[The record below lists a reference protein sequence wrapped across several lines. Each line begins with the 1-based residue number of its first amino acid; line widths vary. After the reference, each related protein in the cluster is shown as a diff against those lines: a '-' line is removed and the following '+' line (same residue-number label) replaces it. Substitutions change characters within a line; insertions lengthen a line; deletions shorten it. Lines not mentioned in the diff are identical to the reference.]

1 MKTPVMSCLTA
12 KTNFPA
18 YYTIRNMCHPT
29 SSPVCCVA
37 KPHFSL
43 LTQPSFVVPTRLAA
57 EAYSLPPSL
66 PHSSFLS
73 PAQKDAVSSET
84 EDSDR
89 ALKPGPPSNLL
100 YLEKTTREEVAKLRG
115 EKESNGQRDEGGG
128 IGTEIMKNMNKGLD
142 NMTFLQT

>member
-1 MKTPVMSCLTA
+1 MFDCKLI
-12 KTNFPA
+12 FP
-18 YYTIRNMCHPT
+18 YIIRSEICAMPPRHLCAMLQNPT
-29 SSPVCCVA
+29 FHSSPN
-37 KPHFSL
+37 P
-43 LTQPSFVVPTRLAA
+43 PFVVPTRLAA
-57 EAYSLPPSL
+57 EAHSLPP
-66 PHSSFLS
+66 SSFLS

-100 YLEKTTREEVAKLRG
+100 YLEKTAREEAAKVRG

-142 NMTFLQT
+142 NDFSSELAQAEEH